1 MDVFEA
7 KRKSPNREEVLSFFW
22 EVVKIVVISLV
33 IIIPVRYYL
42 FQPFFVKGASMEPTF
57 NDGDYVLIDEISY
70 SFRDPQRGEVMIF
83 RSPQDRS
90 QFFIKRVVGLP
101 GEQIQIKDN
110 RVFIYNKQNPEGIT
124 LDETEYLDP
133 NTQTLGNLRINIDDN
148 EYFVLGDNRLHSSDS
163 RLWGGVNRSLITGR
177 VLLRAW
183 PFNKIA
189 KFEPIEYPLP

>member
-110 RVFIYNKQNPEGIT
+110 GVFIYNKQNPEGIT

>member
-83 RSPQDRS
+83 RSPQDHS

-133 NTQTLGNLRINIDDN
+133 NTQTLGNLRINIDNN
-148 EYFVLGDNRLHSSDS
+148 EYFVLGDNREFSSDS
-163 RLWGGVNRSLITGR
+163 RSWGPLHTKYIIGKMLWRVFSLNTIGELVNTQ
-177 VLLRAW
+177 
-183 PFNKIA
+183 
-189 KFEPIEYPLP
+189 